1 MPIQNLKRKSP
12 SQEKRNEQRTIDF
25 KKKIMESESLKP
37 TEIKSDII
45 EDKDA
50 TKKTKD
56 TLEIKSEN
64 VDETKEE
71 LLFDTI
77 TMEPKTNPPF
87 HCAERVFENNVK
99 NRYVEKGFEI
109 EELMFVKD
117 ASKKI
122 KRLKIKL
129 KKPVKNDTLE
139 SLRLFNWRILSE
151 N

>member
-1 MPIQNLKRKSP
+1 MKRKSP

-37 TEIKSDII
+37 TEIKSDDI
-45 EDKDA
+45 EDKDV
-50 TKKTKD
+50 TNIN
-56 TLEIKSEN
+56 TLEIKSE
-64 VDETKEE
+64 VEDEPKEE
-71 LLFDTI
+71 LLCDTI

-99 NRYVEKGFEI
+99 NRYVEKGYEI

-117 ASKKI
+117 ASRKI
-122 KRLKIKL
+122 KRLTIKL
-129 KKPVKNDTLE
+129 KKPVKNEPLE